1 MNKTEMSKPK
11 SWQVNL
17 ERLIHILNEFTYAS
31 KDVAI
36 RELIS
41 NAADSISERLQ
52 DDASF
57 KNPEIHLRIV
67 KDKLIIED
75 NGSGMKEDDLHSIFS
90 TVASSSKNDLRKR
103 FAGLDLSQPIIGTLG
118 IGRLAAFLIA
128 DEIVV
133 ETKSWQPN
141 SANLQWTGTAQSYQI
156 AQMKDGEIGTCV
168 HLTIKS
174 DLREDFLAGGFI
186 RKIVLNHSRNIFY
199 PIYVGKEDRPVN
211 ESKAPWY
218 GTDLMSQGYERA
230 VRSYLTELSEDV
242 TGFEDARKA
251 ITVIPLRTNDPV
263 TVKGVLYVPNDVTFS
278 LKNQGSVDLY
288 SRGVLLCEDYPLVP
302 REVAFVK
309 GIVESPDL
317 TPTVN
322 RQGVVQD
329 WSHSQVQNVIRQSVL
344 THLTDLAK
352 SNDDTDSARFSYIL
366 AAHRRSIV
374 RGAVHSSVEF
384 FDTICQYVL
393 FRCNV
398 SAESPTNLSSYL
410 RRSSANVV
418 MFTEREFGEGHL
430 EQFVQ
435 GKLGEVLILDDPV
448 DKEFIRR
455 YGNENGITVKP
466 IPPLSELLAD
476 LYPPVEPSNTGWK
489 RIRKYFE
496 AELDHREL
504 QVTVV
509 LADLHRDNYTALVVP
524 DSDKDQTS
532 FIDLLSKDAET
543 REQDPEKRRAIQ
555 NKLRELGGRR
565 QVRLYVNI
573 GSQPMQ
579 RLAMLIDEKT
589 IEARQADTV
598 LHEIF
603 HSALVNANIS
613 IPPDHLSEVHN
624 RALGELCGLMESYSE
639 TLVQPQASAEVSQ
652 DPRRGRKTVVAVDM
666 SQFGR
671 IAHMIEDLLSVDEV
685 LKLNQDTQHLF
696 RELAETVCAGNIPI
710 ILNTGDGALLI
721 FNEPEESVRFG
732 EALQA
737 KAEKSNMGK
746 NPEHQKH
753 FRIGISRG
761 EIIIQEERNADGAL
775 SGHSVAGA
783 PIVKAV
789 RLETEC
795 ELGEIMIDDY
805 TWARL
810 SDDDQAAYSKTRQ
823 VEGKSHESWKIQA
836 RSRTIY
842 QANDS

>member
-1 MNKTEMSKPK
+1 MNAKMSNPK
-11 SWQVNL
+11 SWQVDL
-17 ERLIHILNEFTYAS
+17 ERLIHILKEFTYAS

-52 DDASF
+52 DDPNF
-57 KNPEIHLRIV
+57 ENPEIRLHIV
-67 KDKLIIED
+67 KNKLIVED
-75 NGSGMKEDDLHSIFS
+75 NGSGMEEDDLHGIFS
-90 TVASSSKNDLRKR
+90 TVASSSRNDLRKR
-103 FAGLDLSQPIIGTLG
+103 FEDLDLSQPIIGTLG

-133 ETKSWQPN
+133 ETKSWKPN
-141 SANLQWTGTAQSYQI
+141 SINLRWIGTPQSYQI
-156 AQMKDGEIGTCV
+156 KQIENGDIGTRV
-168 HLTIKS
+168 QLTIKP
-174 DLREDFLAGGFI
+174 DLRDDFLNEGYI
-186 RKIVLNHSRNIFY
+186 RKIILNHSRNIFY

-218 GTDLMSQGYERA
+218 GTNLINQGYDRK
-230 VRSYLTELSEDV
+230 VRKYLTELSEDV
-242 TGFEDARKA
+242 TGFEDAQKA

-263 TVKGVLYVPNDVTFS
+263 TVKGVLYVPNDATFS
-278 LKNQGSVDLY
+278 LKNQGSIDLY
-288 SRGVLLCEDYPLVP
+288 SRGVLLCENYPLIP
-302 REVAFVK
+302 REVGFLK

-329 WSHSQVQNVIRQSVL
+329 WNYTQVQNIIRQTVL
-344 THLTDLAK
+344 THLINLAQ
-352 SNDDTDSARFSYIL
+352 SNDDTDTARFSYII
-366 AAHRRSIV
+366 AAHRRSII
-374 RGAVHSSVEF
+374 RGAVHSSTEF
-384 FDTICQYVL
+384 FEKICQYVL

-398 SAESPTNLSSYL
+398 SAESPTTLSSYL
-410 RRSSANVV
+410 RRSTKNVV

-435 GKLGEVLILDDPV
+435 GRLGEVLILDDPA
-448 DKEFIRR
+448 DKEFIYR
-455 YGNENGITVKP
+455 YGRENGISVKP
-466 IPPLSELLAD
+466 IPPLSELVAD
-476 LYPPVEPSNTGWK
+476 LYSPLEPSNTGWK

-496 AELDHREL
+496 AELEHREL
-504 QVTVV
+504 QVTVI
-509 LADLHRDNYTALVVP
+509 LADLHRDNYTALIVP

-532 FIDLLSKDAET
+532 FVDLLSKDAET

-555 NKLRELGGRR
+555 NKLRTLGGRR
-565 QVRLYVNI
+565 QVRLYLNT

-579 RLAMLIDEKT
+579 RLAKLIDEKT

-603 HSALVNANIS
+603 HSALVNANIP

-624 RALGELCGLMESYSE
+624 RAVGELCGLMESYRKTAAQS
-639 TLVQPQASAEVSQ
+639 QSSIAVSQ
-652 DPRRGRKTVVAVDM
+652 DPRKGRKTIVAVDM

-671 IAHMIEDLLSVDEV
+671 ITHMIQDLMSIGEV
-685 LKLNQDTQHLF
+685 LKFNQDIQRIF
-696 RELAETVCAGNIPI
+696 QKLAEAVCKENKPI

-721 FNEPEESVRFG
+721 FDKPQEAVQFG
-732 EALQA
+732 ENLQTI
-737 KAEKSNMGK
+737 AEKDNRGK
-746 NPEHQKH
+746 EPQHQKH

-761 EIIIQEERNADGAL
+761 EVIIQEERNADGTL
-775 SGHSVAGA
+775 VGHSVAGS

-795 ELGEIMIDDY
+795 KLGGVMIDDY

-810 SDDDQAAYSKTRQ
+810 SDEDQAAYSETRQ

-836 RSRTIY
+836 RARQIY
-842 QANDS
+842 QAMQS